1 MSPEPHAD
9 DRKALK
15 QCSKKMNAERLRYLR
30 TQSEYFPLTDSLIV
44 PKSRVARALDTCVS
58 NLKNTG
64 KQLKLRRSRSFETE
78 SRIPSR
84 DVTHP
89 ASDLLAV
96 PNLKDLPEK
105 KDLDRASP
113 KESSFRRKFS
123 RTMTGDSVKK
133 ASSMDRKSW
142 QTQSSS
148 AGSGGKTRSVR
159 SASVTA
165 TDKDPAG
172 GDTAAPI
179 EGDLAKLKISEGL
192 KREGKPAAI
201 NTAQPKVVK
210 CLRSPG
216 DYVFLDL
223 ETPGEKSNANSD
235 SSPGLS
241 PKAKA
246 TEGESGEDQSGDESG
261 EAAKDQDPRSILEKR
276 LDAIRHIVKNIFQ
289 GQSDEDTKSGKAPQD
304 AKGWDTKNMK
314 CIKCFGDCPVCGKAC
329 CIFDIARRTAAE
341 ANSTPEHAEAAKQI
355 LKLIQS
361 LGNSVL
367 EASTYSLCTT
377 PGGCGRARTARKIP
391 GLRATGTITDVLIE
405 TTRCKATLIMQIQL
419 QGKSHEQL
427 AAATDSTLP
436 PNANQQ
442 NLVSTGCASP
452 TFKMRTYDDSFSG
465 QKIYPGKGKLYVRGD
480 SKIFRFQN
488 GKSESLFLQRK
499 NPRRIAWTVLY
510 RRQHKKGISEE
521 VAKKR
526 TRRVVKHQRAIVG
539 ASLDVIKERR
549 SMRPEA
555 RAAARQ
561 QAIKEAKE
569 KKAASESRKKAEK
582 AKSAATA
589 AKGTAQRI
597 QSKQG
602 AKGSAP
608 KVAAKS
614 R

>member
-1 MSPEPHAD
+1 MSPDPHAGIP
-9 DRKALK
+9 KALK
-15 QCSKKMNAERLRYLR
+15 HRAGGMSAERLRYL
-30 TQSEYFPLTDSLIV
+30 QQQAEYFPLTDSFIV
-44 PKSRVARALDTCVS
+44 PKSRVARAFDTCVGS
-58 NLKNTG
+58 LKNSG
-64 KQLKLRRSRSFETE
+64 KQLKLRRSGSFEAE
-78 SRIPSR
+78 SSIPSR
-84 DVTHP
+84 DVTHT
-89 ASDLLAV
+89 ASDL
-96 PNLKDLPEK
+96 PDKE
-105 KDLDRASP
+105 DLDKASP
-113 KESSFRRKFS
+113 KKTSFRRKFS
-123 RTMTGDSVKK
+123 RTMTGGSVEK
-133 ASSMDRKSW
+133 AGSMDRKSW

-148 AGSGGKTRSVR
+148 AGSGGKARSVR
-159 SASVTA
+159 SASVPA
-165 TDKDPAG
+165 TDKNLVE

-179 EGDLAKLKISEGL
+179 EEDLEKLKISGSL
-192 KREGKPAAI
+192 KRGGRPASI

-216 DYVFLDL
+216 DYVFLDV
-223 ETPGEKSNANSD
+223 ETPGEKSNDKSNEKSNENSNADSD

-241 PKAKA
+241 PND
-246 TEGESGEDQSGDESG
+246 EGAEDESG
-261 EAAKDQDPRSILEKR
+261 EGATEQDPQSIIEKR
-276 LDAIRHIVKNIFQ
+276 RDAIRHIVETIFK
-289 GQSDEDTKSGKAPQD
+289 GQSDEDTKAGKAPQD
-304 AKGWDTKNMK
+304 ANKWDTKNIK
-314 CIKCFGDCPVCGKAC
+314 CFKCFGDCPICGKAC

-341 ANSTPEHAEAAKQI
+341 ADVNSEHAEAAYRI

-361 LGNSVL
+361 VGCSVL
-367 EASTYSLCTT
+367 QATHSLCTT
-377 PGGCGRARTARKIP
+377 PGGCGRLTNSSPQRPIRLYHPTPTDKTSSRPAAH
-391 GLRATGTITDVLIE
+391 LR
-405 TTRCKATLIMQIQL
+405 
-419 QGKSHEQL
+419 
-427 AAATDSTLP
+427 
-436 PNANQQ
+436 
-442 NLVSTGCASP
+442 

-569 KKAASESRKKAEK
+569 KKAASESKKKAEK
-582 AKSAATA
+582 AKTAATA

-602 AKGSAP
+602 AKGAAP